1 MGTGATDNGIGA
13 TVAMEV
19 MRILKSSNLKMDR
32 TVRMALWG
40 GEEEGLLGS
49 AAYVKDHFADPA
61 TMKPTKEHDN
71 FAGYFNIDNGTGKLR
86 GIYLQGN
93 EAERPIFEQWFAAI
107 KDLTEG
113 VVTSANTTGTDHQ
126 SFDAVGLPGF
136 QFIQDPMDYETRTH
150 HTNMDTYERVQQADA
165 EQMAIIEAYFVYEAA
180 TRPEK
185 LPRKDLPE
193 PRPAAGGRG
202 GRGGN

>member
-1 MGTGATDNGIGA
+1 
-13 TVAMEV
+13 
-19 MRILKSSNLKMDR
+19 
-32 TVRMALWG
+32 
-40 GEEEGLLGS
+40 
-49 AAYVKDHFADPA
+49 
-61 TMKPTKEHDN
+61 
-71 FAGYFNIDNGTGKLR
+71 
-86 GIYLQGN
+86 
-93 EAERPIFEQWFAAI
+93 
-107 KDLTEG
+107 
-113 VVTSANTTGTDHQ
+113 
-126 SFDAVGLPGF
+126 
-136 QFIQDPMDYETRTH
+136 MDYETRTH